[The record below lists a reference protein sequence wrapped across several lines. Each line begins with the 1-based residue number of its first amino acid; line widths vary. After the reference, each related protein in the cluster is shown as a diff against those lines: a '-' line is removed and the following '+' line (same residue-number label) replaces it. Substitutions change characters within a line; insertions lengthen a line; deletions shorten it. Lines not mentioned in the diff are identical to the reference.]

1 MEPEKEINQYRSEI
15 DRIDQ
20 EIMRLLC
27 KRFKVVSKIAK
38 TKKNLGIDIEDVA
51 REEDVLANWR
61 KETKNALDD
70 DFLEQFKTL
79 ILKQSKKIQ
88 RN

>member
-20 EIMRLLC
+20 EIMQLLC

-61 KETKNALDD
+61 KETKNVLDD